1 MAKECKIIH
10 INDGSAKVQQ
20 NENYH
25 FVESFDWTAKYI
37 QRLMNEGWEVTH
49 MVPEVSPA
57 IQGEAGSYAFY
68 KAGWTFFLERDRT
81 PADADPESSLIEE
94 VVDFDQLDEVFDE
107 LFSEF
112 IGTDEIGDEQ

>member
-20 NENYH
+20 NENFH
-25 FVESFDWTAKYI
+25 FVESFDWTAEYLS
-37 QRLMNEGWEVTH
+37 RFLNEGWKVTH
-49 MVPEVSPA
+49 MVPEISPA
-57 IQGEAGSYAFY
+57 IQGETGSYAFY
-68 KAGWTFFLERDRT
+68 KSGWTFFLERDLT
-81 PADADPESSLIEE
+81 SAGAKPEPPLIEE

-112 IGTDEIGDEQ
+112 MSNDESSNEQ